1 MKNPFCLDTAMRRNC
16 QNWNAYILSKLFF
29 CHISFFSFTWK
40 FWLILP
46 VKMAIHE
53 RRKNFFKLQTLELY
67 ACILPPLTILK
78 CWKREKSLLPYIHDL
93 WWKSKHLKKWFSK
106 VFKQIVYPWKTLYY
120 FQRSLRIYLIPKVV
134 QEDENGLTTPI
145 EYCISLNVIT
155 QEWQGE
161 FTLLTTA
168 SKICPQVASC
178 GLPAVHL
185 PEQHLCITGLCSVLR
200 HLVAQLSPHQ
210 TLLGN

>member
-1 MKNPFCLDTAMRRNC
+1 MKILIDLAS
-16 QNWNAYILSKLFF
+16 QNGNSRKAKKLFQTSNIRTICMYSHGKELFYKFVSKITNKVVKQLLSMTVYYYNSQFWNAEKGG
-29 CHISFFSFTWK
+29 
-40 FWLILP
+40 
-46 VKMAIHE
+46 
-53 RRKNFFKLQTLELY
+53 
-67 ACILPPLTILK
+67 
-78 CWKREKSLLPYIHDL
+78 KSLLPYIHNL

-106 VFKQIVYPWKTLYY
+106 VFKQMVYKWKTLYY

-134 QEDENGLTTPI
+134 REDENGLTTPI

>member
-1 MKNPFCLDTAMRRNC
+1 
-16 QNWNAYILSKLFF
+16 
-29 CHISFFSFTWK
+29 
-40 FWLILP
+40 
-46 VKMAIHE
+46 MAIHE

-67 ACILPPLTILK
+67 ICMTTTTHSF
-78 CWKREKSLLPYIHDL
+78 EM
-93 WWKSKHLKKWFSK
+93 LKKGGKVCYLTFIIYDK
-106 VFKQIVYPWKTLYY
+106 IPTPKKVVFKQLVYPWKTLYY

-134 QEDENGLTTPI
+134 REDENGLTTPI